1 VTGSRDRTLLGVA
14 EVAEERLDD
23 WRWMLRALHARFAT
37 GDFATGLR
45 LVDEVAAAAERAD
58 HHPDLDLRYGSV
70 SVRLSSHDVRGVTSR
85 DVSLAREVSAA
96 AARLGVRAEPERVL
110 VVELALDMA
119 SAAEIA
125 PFWAAVLGHPTPFP
139 DVTDLV
145 DPEGRLPPVW
155 FQDARA
161 EPAGPQRWH
170 LDVNVAPETV
180 ERRVR
185 DAIDAGGVLVSDA
198 NAPAF
203 WVLADSQGNHACL
216 CTALGRTG
224 DA

>member
-110 VVELALDMA
+110 VVELALDTA

-125 PFWAAVLGHPTPFP
+125 PFWAAVLGHPTPSP

-155 FQDARA
+155 FQDARP

-180 ERRVR
+180 ECRVR

-216 CTALGRTG
+216 CTALGRIG

>member
-1 VTGSRDRTLLGVA
+1 MRAVMRAGYAIRRRLLA
-14 EVAEERLDD
+14 LT
-23 WRWMLRALHARFAT
+23 RWPT
-37 GDFATGLR
+37 
-45 LVDEVAAAAERAD
+45 
-58 HHPDLDLRYGSV
+58 
-70 SVRLSSHDVRGVTSR
+70 RGVK
-85 DVSLAREVSAA
+85 A
-96 AARLGVRAEPERVL
+96 
-110 VVELALDMA
+110 MA
-119 SAAEIA
+119 
-125 PFWAAVLGHPTPFP
+125 F
-139 DVTDLV
+139 

-155 FQDARA
+155 FQDARP

>member
-1 VTGSRDRTLLGVA
+1 MSGGDRTLLGVA
-14 EVAEERLDD
+14 EVAGERLDD

-45 LVDEVAAAAERAD
+45 LVEQVAAAAGRAD
-58 HHPDLDLRYGSV
+58 HHPDLDLRYGSL
-70 SVRLSSHDVRGVTSR
+70 SIRLSSHDVGGVTQR

-96 AARLGVRAEPERVL
+96 AARLGVLAEPERVL
-110 VVELALDMA
+110 VVELGLDTA

-125 PFWAAVLGHPTPFP
+125 PFWAAVLGQPTPPP

-145 DPEGRLPPVW
+145 DPEGRVPSVW

-170 LDVNVAPETV
+170 LDINVAPETV

-185 DAIDAGGVLVSDA
+185 AALDAGGVLVSDESS
-198 NAPAF
+198 PAF
-203 WVLADSQGNHACL
+203 WVLADSQGNRACL
-216 CTALGRTG
+216 CTALGRTENT
-224 DA
+224 D